1 MKKIN
6 GSNPFGE
13 KKGKTNK
20 SKNAI
25 GREKA
30 HILCS
35 LMRIFVGLQLFRLSG
50 RRLTAA
56 YIRGNV
62 RDKPEGYLEPDN
74 PRPPV
79 DLAHQLH
86 QRLGC
91 MQ

>member
-35 LMRIFVGLQLFRLSG
+35 LMRIFVIKSA
-50 RRLTAA
+50 TYHNIVA
-56 YIRGNV
+56 
-62 RDKPEGYLEPDN
+62 D
-74 PRPPV
+74 
-79 DLAHQLH
+79 
-86 QRLGC
+86 
-91 MQ
+91 